1 MASKSPAIPVTPSGV
16 IPQLLYECPCLE
28 FTRSFQLSEQVRAV
42 QFPKEVR
49 KKRLRT
55 NTGARIARS
64 LCLALQDSTSSDRR
78 ETRYPIAFDRWP
90 ERPSE
95 SFLQCRVSPK
105 RSRIKDA
112 SSFLGMLR
120 AAPFQR

>member
-1 MASKSPAIPVTPSGV
+1 
-16 IPQLLYECPCLE
+16 LLYECPCLE

-95 SFLQCRVSPK
+95 SFLQCR
-105 RSRIKDA
+105 
-112 SSFLGMLR
+112 FLFHARPRGR
-120 AAPFQR
+120 ADRDLQGSHAARN